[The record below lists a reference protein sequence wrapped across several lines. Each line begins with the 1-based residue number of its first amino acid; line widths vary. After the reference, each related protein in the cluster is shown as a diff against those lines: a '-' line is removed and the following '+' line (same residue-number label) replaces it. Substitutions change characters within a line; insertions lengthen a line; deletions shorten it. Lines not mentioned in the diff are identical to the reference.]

1 MFTDIDKFKSE
12 GYENIIFGLQNGK
25 EIKIVLKDVLSA
37 QSDENILIGLKNG
50 SVYFIFGDSLSY
62 IVLNGKKESQ

>member
-1 MFTDIDKFKSE
+1 MLTDIDKFKNE

-50 SVYFIFGDSLSY
+50 SVCLIAGNAVLYIFLTRKKDS
-62 IVLNGKKESQ
+62 